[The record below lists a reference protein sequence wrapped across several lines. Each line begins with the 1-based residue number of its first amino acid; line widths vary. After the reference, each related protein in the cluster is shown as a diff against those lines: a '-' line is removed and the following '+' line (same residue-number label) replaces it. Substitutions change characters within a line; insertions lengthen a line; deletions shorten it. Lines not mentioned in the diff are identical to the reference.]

1 MGKMKDLTGRTFGM
15 LYVIERTEDIK
26 PGRPAWLCQCD
37 CGNITTVSST
47 ALLKT
52 GGTKSCGCLRHKPSD
67 TLIDLTGQT
76 FDKLFVMYKDEVT
89 ESGKAKWVCQC
100 ECGNY
105 VSVLSDSL
113 RNGRTKSCGCNVRQL
128 KHDLT
133 GQKFG
138 FLRVI
143 APVVNP
149 YVKGNETRWKCRCE
163 NCGRIVQVSSYW
175 LRHSDPYGHCKC
187 TRFNKSTTE
196 KA

>member
-52 GGTKSCGCLRHKPSD
+52 NGTKSCGCLRHKPSD
-67 TLIDLTGQT
+67 TLIDLTGHT

-100 ECGNY
+100 ECGNF

-113 RNGRTKSCGCNVRQL
+113 RSGKTKSCGCNVHQL
-128 KHDLT
+128 KHNLA
-133 GQKFG
+133 GQKFC

-143 APVVNP
+143 EPVVNP

-187 TRFNKSTTE
+187 TRFNKPQS
-196 KA
+196 K

>member
-113 RNGRTKSCGCNVRQL
+113 RNGKTNSCGCNVRQL

-143 APVVNP
+143 EPVVNP

-163 NCGRIVQVSSYW
+163 NCGRIVHVSSYW

-187 TRFNKSTTE
+187 TRFSKPTTE